1 MVASFSP
8 SPITGKLP
16 CFPSSASPVSYRLHL
31 PAHNLKWGFG
41 VESDG
46 NSGAGRTKSRAFR
59 ISATSNASG
68 SSKREVI
75 MVDPAEAKRLA
86 AKQMVEIRRKERLKR
101 RREIEAINGAW
112 AMIGLT
118 AGLVIEG
125 YSGKTIIEQ
134 LAGYLSAI
142 VHIFVR

>member
-1 MVASFSP
+1 MDPPYKFDSDPKRFRNIIAVSMVH
-8 SPITGKLP
+8 
-16 CFPSSASPVSYRLHL
+16 V
-31 PAHNLKWGFG
+31 KWC
-41 VESDG
+41 
-46 NSGAGRTKSRAFR
+46 
-59 ISATSNASG
+59 NASG

-142 VHIFVR
+142 VHIFIR